1 VSLGEKLA
9 VVFAAFLTI
18 LVIVIYV
25 AFRERRLGRGIKEG
39 DHAAEQASDA
49 RVLMVVFGAI
59 FGGMFLTVIVAWL
72 VFF

>member
-1 VSLGEKLA
+1 MSLGAKLA

-18 LVIVIYV
+18 LVVVIWV
-25 AFRERRLGRGIKEG
+25 AFRERKRVRTIDDADLE
-39 DHAAEQASDA
+39 AQEASDA

-59 FGGMFLTVIVAWL
+59 FGGMFLTLVVAWL